1 MEIIIKKHKVIIE
14 FDGSY
19 WHKDKADQDL
29 VKTKILANAG
39 CHVIRVRERSPKK
52 VTPDDIVFRT
62 NNIKQATD
70 KVLSKIDESY
80 DLGLSNLQRYLKRK
94 TKINKKAA
102 EIYIDKLLSEK
113 YRNGEQ

>member
-1 MEIIIKKHKVIIE
+1 VEIIIKKHKVIIE

-62 NNIKQATD
+62 NNIKH
-70 KVLSKIDESY
+70 ESY

-94 TKINKKAA
+94 TLINKKAA